1 MNSKGKFEIFELE
14 NHNEENPYAE
24 ADSVNAEIS
33 VSEADDIED
42 EEINFYDKNNWEKIE
57 VDKIQASLKGIYI
70 NNNICVNVDKTL
82 SEPEEIFDKL
92 FSLDMLDIIV
102 EETNRYIYQFISK
115 NIDYLNQHKY
125 SKAHRWK
132 NTTNEEIRRFI
143 GVEILMSLLPLQNIR
158 YYWKKDEL
166 LETNVRNFMSE
177 DRFNLLKKFLHINN
191 NEDCDKSDRLYK
203 IRVR

>member
-1 MNSKGKFEIFELE
+1 
-14 NHNEENPYAE
+14 
-24 ADSVNAEIS
+24 
-33 VSEADDIED
+33 
-42 EEINFYDKNNWEKIE
+42 
-57 VDKIQASLKGIYI
+57 
-70 NNNICVNVDKTL
+70 
-82 SEPEEIFDKL
+82 
-92 FSLDMLDIIV
+92 MLDIIV
-102 EETNRYIYQFISK
+102 EETNRYTYQFISK

-158 YYWKKDEL
+158 YYWIKDEL

-177 DRFNLLKKFLHINN
+177 DRFNLLKKFLRINN

-203 IRVR
+203 IRKFSNMMRKNFKKLCTPGMFCTIDENMIPTKLGPE